1 MTFQS
6 IVYGFPAAA
15 YLLFVLP
22 FIFWFFW
29 SLYYYRLKLIKG
41 IISDTFIDTILIKH
55 QGGAYW
61 VKVALICLAWLLGV
75 LALMDPKGN
84 GHYPQLAAPQQERQK
99 NIIKRKAHDVIF
111 LLDVSASMNVKDARS
126 KISRFEYAK
135 NIGDEILRKLTNEN
149 GSLHVFTSET
159 MQLSPSTWD
168 YLFLRL
174 MLRQAQINEGETAG
188 TNIGKALTSIQ
199 KQYYPQPTPR
209 LKTLI
214 LLTDGDDTSLEGLT
228 GSAREKAIE
237 TITDAISNAEANHLR
252 VYVVGIGSR
261 DGKEIP
267 GISYKGKPVI
277 SALQEDLLRKISE
290 KGRGR
295 YYDGNDY
302 SPIQIAD
309 DILAKRAMDTPF
321 FEDEIK
327 PRGDEESFLIYDHYF
342 QFPLGIAILCLILTM
357 VIPDTNFM
365 KRQT

>member
-6 IVYGFPAAA
+6 IVYGFPSAA
-15 YLLFVLP
+15 YLLFILP
-22 FIFWFFW
+22 LIFWFFW
-29 SLYYYRLKLIKG
+29 SLYFYRLRLIKD
-41 IISDTFIDTILIKH
+41 IISDTFIDTLLIRH
-55 QGGAYW
+55 QGGTYW
-61 VKVALICLAWLLGV
+61 VKVGLICLAWFLGV

-84 GHYPQLAAPQQERQK
+84 GHYPKLAAPQQKTQK
-99 NIIKRKAHDVIF
+99 TIVKRKAHDVIF

-126 KISRFEYAK
+126 GISRLEYAK

-149 GSLHVFTSET
+149 ASLHVFTSET

-188 TNIGKALTSIQ
+188 TNIGKALKTIQ
-199 KQYYPQPTPR
+199 KHYYSQSTPR

-228 GSAREKAIE
+228 GGVRDKAIE
-237 TITDAISNAEANHLR
+237 TIIDAIPNAEANHLR
-252 VYVVGIGSR
+252 VYAVGTGTR
-261 DGKEIP
+261 KGKEIP
-267 GISYKGKPVI
+267 GISYEGKPVI
-277 SALQEDLLRKISE
+277 SSLQEDVLKKISE

-309 DILAKRAMDTPF
+309 DILAKMAMDTPF

-327 PRGDEESFLIYDHYF
+327 PKGNEEAVLIYDHYF
-342 QFPLGIAILCLILTM
+342 QFPLGMAILCLILAM

-365 KRQT
+365 KRQI